1 VFKTNLIDPISRIA
15 FYVSLILNPTT
26 LGLIASAAFSILFG
40 GSASEI
46 IRLFGVSFT
55 FGVLLPFLYLVYL
68 RRNDR
73 IESLDVPIRTQ
84 RTVPYML
91 ASLSYAIGLAL
102 LILISAPEALVALM
116 ACYLGNT
123 LFVAA
128 VNAFWKISAHA
139 MGVGAVVT
147 GFGYA
152 ISPIYYI
159 GLILLPIVSW
169 SRIKLDMH
177 SRGQVIAGSILS
189 VIFTALQFFL
199 VYTVYQ
205 P

>member
-1 VFKTNLIDPISRIA
+1 
-15 FYVSLILNPTT
+15 
-26 LGLIASAAFSILFG
+26 
-40 GSASEI
+40 
-46 IRLFGVSFT
+46 
-55 FGVLLPFLYLVYL
+55 
-68 RRNDR
+68 
-73 IESLDVPIRTQ
+73 
-84 RTVPYML
+84 
-91 ASLSYAIGLAL
+91 
-102 LILISAPEALVALM
+102 
-116 ACYLGNT
+116 
-123 LFVAA
+123 
-128 VNAFWKISAHA
+128 